1 MLLLASRCRKPIN
14 IRVNLVSFR
23 RYNAYK
29 AADFPDPD
37 APVATYRL
45 CFLSYSGLD
54 NNYLMLLAV
63 EQKCVVNE

>member
-29 AADFPDPD
+29 AVDFPDPD
-37 APVATYRL
+37 APVSTYRS

>member
-29 AADFPDPD
+29 AVDIPDPD
-37 APVATYRL
+37 APVTTDRS
-45 CFLSYSGLD
+45 CFLSYPGLD

-63 EQKCVVNE
+63 EQKCVVIE

>member
-29 AADFPDPD
+29 AVDFTDPD
-37 APVATYRL
+37 APVTTYRL

-63 EQKCVVNE
+63 

>member
-29 AADFPDPD
+29 AVDFPDPD
-37 APVATYRL
+37 APVTTYRP
-45 CFLSYSGLD
+45 CFLSYPGLD

-63 EQKCVVNE
+63 EQKCL

>member
-29 AADFPDPD
+29 AVDFPDSD
-37 APVATYRL
+37 APVTTYRS
-45 CFLSYSGLD
+45 CFMSYSGLD
-54 NNYLMLLAV
+54 NNYLILLAV

>member
-1 MLLLASRCRKPIN
+1 MLLLASRCRKRIN

-29 AADFPDPD
+29 AVDFTDPD
-37 APVATYRL
+37 ASVTTYRS
-45 CFLSYSGLD
+45 CFMSYSGLG

-63 EQKCVVNE
+63 EQKCL

>member
-29 AADFPDPD
+29 ALDFPDPD
-37 APVATYRL
+37 APVTTYRS
-45 CFLSYSGLD
+45 CFPSYPGLD
-54 NNYLMLLAV
+54 NIYLMFLAV
-63 EQKCVVNE
+63 EQKCL